1 MSCNSGHNSNFTSK
15 NKNLY
20 FSDIYDLNQGFTCKT
35 NYVPI
40 TSNWQDC
47 KEAAESLGFNGDKVA
62 HVDYENS
69 AWGTT
74 RPQGCFQADNLRFHF
89 NEAAG
94 GGAIG
99 NDKIL
104 CIRQDLGTLMQMP
117 MIKVLIYIYQNL
129 LLYIHYC
136 TPVSF
141 RNDNNNN
148 YHNDND
154 NNNDNDNYFGAR

>member
-1 MSCNSGHNSNFTSK
+1 MDCNLHK
-15 NKNLY
+15 YLY

-104 CIRQDLGTLMQMP
+104 CIRQDLGTLMHMP
-117 MIKVLIYIYQNL
+117 MIKMLVKNEILLIHFAKPQKMYTDLQ
-129 LLYIHYC
+129 
-136 TPVSF
+136 T
-141 RNDNNNN
+141 
-148 YHNDND
+148 
-154 NNNDNDNYFGAR
+154 